1 MPNKK
6 SLMKNFEKTHRKTAA
21 SEYFF
26 NKVAVWGTE
35 DVYQRILKN
44 F

>member
-6 SLMKNFEKTHRKTAA
+6 SLMKNFEKIHRETAM

-26 NKVAVWGTE
+26 NKVAV
-35 DVYQRILKN
+35 
-44 F
+44 